1 MADVT
6 KAVAEQTVTFTANT
20 PRADV
25 WMRQR
30 YGDHTVIYDVS
41 DERQRQTA
49 IALEAEGK
57 AMETPLTFE
66 TL

>member
-6 KAVAEQTVTFTANT
+6 KSVAGRTVTFSANSS
-20 PRADV
+20 RADV

-30 YGDHTVIYDVS
+30 YGDHTVTYKTD
-41 DERQRQTA
+41 DERQRGLA
-49 IALEAEGK
+49 IALEVEGK
-57 AMETPLTFE
+57 AMNPPMTFE